1 MRYTF
6 RMRHFLALFVAA
18 PFWASAASAPP
29 PGISIPEKDRTELS
43 IAAEL
48 LKRGID
54 DYEGRKH
61 ALLPDVIIFYNA
73 VRYALDD
80 NMFYQAKDVASA
92 RKLLA
97 IGRERLEQLRAGK
110 HPWTTATG
118 LVPRGYRSR
127 LDDSVIPFG
136 VDVPSNYNPRVQ
148 KKWRLD
154 VWLHGRNN
162 NLSEVRFL
170 AERLNRKSP
179 FAPKD
184 TIVLHPYGRFC
195 NAFKFAG
202 EVDVMEA
209 LRHVELNYPIDR
221 HRISL
226 RGFSMGGAGAWH
238 LGAHHASRWAA
249 VAPGA
254 GFVDTAVYQNI
265 FTKKPKPTWWEQKL
279 WKLYDVPPIAANFA
293 NTTAIAYSGEM
304 DKQKQ
309 AADLMAAAFER
320 EGMKLMHLIGPKVG
334 HKYEPKTKAEVA
346 RHVDAA
352 ADQGANAYARKIRFT
367 TFTLSQNRMKW
378 LSVWGLEQHWKE
390 ARVEAEYVDD
400 WEYRVKTQNV
410 TALML
415 GQLEVPNQGTTNYVV
430 KIDGQTLKTKPKRSA
445 PILLRKFDKRW
456 EVALSLDQNSL
467 VKAPGLQ
474 GPIDDAF
481 LDRFLMV
488 KPSGKPMNAIVGKW
502 VEREMNEAI
511 IQWHR
516 QFRGNAR
523 VMDDKHLTQKDYSQN
538 LILWGDPKSNSV
550 IAKIADHLPIVWTE
564 KGIQLKD
571 KSWPADKFV
580 PVLIYPNPFDLRHYV
595 VLNSGFTF
603 SEYGHLSNS
612 MQNAKLP
619 DYAVLDMR
627 VPIKERISKG
637 VAHAG
642 FFGERWELTESEGK
656 D

>member
-1 MRYTF
+1 M
-6 RMRHFLALFVAA
+6 FVVV
-18 PFWASAASAPP
+18 PFCASAANAPP
-29 PGISIPEKDRTELS
+29 PGIPISERDRTELS
-43 IAAEL
+43 TATKA
-48 LKRGID
+48 LKKGID
-54 DYEGRKH
+54 DYDGSKH
-61 ALLPDVIIFYNA
+61 ALLPDIIIFYNA

-92 RKLLA
+92 RKLLTL
-97 IGRERLEQLRAGK
+97 GKQRLTQLALGK
-110 HPWTTATG
+110 HSWTTATG
-118 LVPRGYRSR
+118 LVVRGYRSR

-136 VDVPSNYNPRVQ
+136 VEIPDNYNPRALG
-148 KKWRLD
+148 KWRLD

-170 AERLNRKSP
+170 TERLNRNSS

-195 NAFKFAG
+195 NAYKFAG

-209 LRHVELNYPIDR
+209 LGHVEQNYPIDNN
-221 HRISL
+221 RISL

-265 FTKKPKPTWWEQKL
+265 FTKKPEPTWWEQKL
-279 WKLYDVPPIAANFA
+279 WNLYDVPSVAANFA
-293 NTTAIAYSGEM
+293 NTTAIAYSGEL

-320 EGMKLMHLIGPKVG
+320 EGMKLTHLIGPKAG
-334 HKYEPKTKAEVA
+334 HKYEPKTKLKVA
-346 RHVDAA
+346 RHVNAA
-352 ADQGANAYARKIRFT
+352 ADKGTSAFAPKVRFT
-367 TFTLSQNRMKW
+367 TFTLRQNQMKW
-378 LSVWGLEQHWKE
+378 ISVWGLEQHWKE

-400 WEYRVKTQNV
+400 WEYRIKTQNV
-410 TALML
+410 AALML
-415 GQLEVPNQGTTNYVV
+415 EQLENPRQGATNYVV
-430 KIDGQTLKTKPKRSA
+430 KIDGQILKTKLKANAS
-445 PILLRKFDKRW
+445 ILLRKLNKRW
-456 EVALSLDQNSL
+456 EFTSKLPRNLL
-467 VKAPGLQ
+467 MKTPGLQ

-481 LDRFLMV
+481 LERFLMV
-488 KPSGKPMNAIVGKW
+488 KPTGTPMNATVGEW
-502 VEREMNEAI
+502 VEQEMNEAI
-511 IQWHR
+511 TQWHR

-523 VMDDKHLTQKDYSQN
+523 VKQDKHLTRKDFSQN
-538 LILWGDPKSNSV
+538 LILWGDPASNSV
-550 IAKIADHLPIVWTE
+550 IAKIADHLPVIWSK

-580 PVLIYPNPFDLRHYV
+580 PALIYPNPFAPRYYV

-627 VPIKERISKG
+627 VPITERIPKG

-642 FFGERWELTESEGK
+642 FFGECWELTKTEGK
-656 D
+656 NK